1 MVTASTPPTRPCE
14 ECGRP
19 LPDEGRFCAH
29 CGSFSGASGTA
40 SRPGAVPR
48 QGPWQ
53 RILPRLQ
60 EVVAPR
66 YEVQRLLGWG
76 GMAGVYL
83 AEEVRLKRRV
93 AIKVIAP
100 GLLMDPSQIERFE
113 QEARTT
119 AQLEH
124 PNIVTIYE
132 VNEREDLH
140 YFTMTYVP
148 GRSLGQVMAE
158 ASEPLAVEVV
168 TAWLRQVAGALSY
181 AHDRGV
187 VHRDIK
193 PGNILLDGDGNALVG
208 DFGIAKVAEE
218 PGLTRTGML
227 VGTPAYMSPEQCTT
241 GKVSGASDQYSL
253 GVVAYMLLCGEPPF
267 DGSTIQ
273 VIQAHVNEAPQ
284 DIRERRAD
292 CPDALAEVV
301 MRMLAKAPGDR
312 WPTLDDAIDALGGR
326 APRRTDPVRAVMARL
341 SAWTHGV
348 KLEFEDSGSAG
359 EPSRPVE
366 LAVGDE
372 RRVRAVAIDHRGGT
386 FPDRS
391 VTFTT
396 DPEGVIEVD
405 EGGRFEAVS
414 AGRVTLRAT
423 SGRARAER
431 VVEVIA
437 AAATPGSAEG
447 AAAVA
452 ETTGAAPGHGAGST
466 SEVDEVSSPELPPG
480 PAAPAGVGEADAGS
494 HAEPGTESGADVGP
508 DVTTDAGAVA
518 DATAATGTRAAAS
531 EASKA
536 SLQNDATRTPPETP
550 AHSAPVF
557 TRSRRRPGR
566 PDRSWGPAV
575 AAGLAVLVVGAGG
588 LTWALRDSG
597 PAAGDDSTPAAEV
610 PESRTEATAAS
621 ADPPAGGV
629 ETGDEGASGSDAAL
643 DVADAGAAAENDA
656 ADPPATPADDP
667 SVNPGTDRAA
677 ESTPTSTTPPRE
689 ASPAAPEMG
698 TLRVVG
704 TLPAGATVRVR
715 GPGVNEVV
723 AGGSARL
730 APGRYTVEFGAPG
743 YEPAR
748 TEIDVRSGVT
758 ADWRPAPQPVAA
770 EPESTDPAPTANDGA
785 ADDPP
790 ASEPPATPDD
800 AAAVREARIVAAIE
814 AFGAALVSREPSRLR
829 TAWPSISDA
838 DARPWEQFMASRD
851 VRDLQVDITVPS
863 VPEGSDDPVQ
873 VPFLLRLR
881 YQNPGAPP
889 PADPIPYRATV
900 RRDGDRWVLAGLQAG
915 N

>member
-168 TAWLRQVAGALSY
+168 TTWLRQVAGALSY

-292 CPDALAEVV
+292 CPDALADVV

-348 KLEFEDSGSAG
+348 QLEFEDSGSA
-359 EPSRPVE
+359 EQPSGPVE

-372 RRVRAVAIDHRGGT
+372 RRVRAVAIDHRGGP
-386 FPDRS
+386 FPDRA

-431 VVEVIA
+431 VVEVI
-437 AAATPGSAEG
+437 G

-452 ETTGAAPGHGAGST
+452 ETMG
-466 SEVDEVSSPELPPG
+466 
-480 PAAPAGVGEADAGS
+480 AGS
-494 HAEPGTESGADVGP
+494 HAEPGSESGTDVGP
-508 DVTTDAGAVA
+508 DVPTDAGAGAVA
-518 DATAATGTRAAAS
+518 DATAATGTRAAAPA
-531 EASKA
+531 ASKA
-536 SLQNDATRTPPETP
+536 SLHNGATRTPAETAAP
-550 AHSAPVF
+550 AAPVF
-557 TRSRRRPGR
+557 TRSRRRPDR

-621 ADPPAGGV
+621 ADPLAGGV
-629 ETGDEGASGSDAAL
+629 ETGDEGATGSDAAL

-656 ADPPATPADDP
+656 ADPPAPPADDP
-667 SVNPGTDRAA
+667 SVNPGTGRAA

-689 ASPAAPEMG
+689 ASPAAPEPG

-758 ADWRPAPQPVAA
+758 ADWRPAPEPVAA
-770 EPESTDPAPTANDGA
+770 EPESTDPAPTANDA